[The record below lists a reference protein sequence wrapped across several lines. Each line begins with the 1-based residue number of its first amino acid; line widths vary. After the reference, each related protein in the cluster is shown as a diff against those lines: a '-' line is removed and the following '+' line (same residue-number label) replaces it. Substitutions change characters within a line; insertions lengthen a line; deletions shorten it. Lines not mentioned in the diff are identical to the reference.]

1 MFLVFKNVIKRY
13 IAKCYYPVSLLSVV
27 SKIFEKLL
35 KYKFFYLLQKYGI
48 FLISIKVSG
57 LLTVV
62 SDRIAGTSVS
72 ARAVEYDISKPFDRN
87 WCTFFFI
94 ISNLIEYQVGCLALF
109 FHFSVVNDFYW
120 FWTMS
125 LFKNIQLI
133 LAFSK
138 AFFLDLWFPKYI
150 LMTYLT
156 LLFVILS
163 SMLMTLLSFIIA
175 IELLIC
181 GNN

>member
-1 MFLVFKNVIKRY
+1 M
-13 IAKCYYPVSLLSVV
+13 V

-87 WCTFFFI
+87 
-94 ISNLIEYQVGCLALF
+94 
-109 FHFSVVNDFYW
+109 
-120 FWTMS
+120 
-125 LFKNIQLI
+125 
-133 LAFSK
+133 
-138 AFFLDLWFPKYI
+138 
-150 LMTYLT
+150 
-156 LLFVILS
+156 
-163 SMLMTLLSFIIA
+163 
-175 IELLIC
+175 
-181 GNN
+181 